1 MSLFGF
7 TPNQVAARVR
17 SVGGDWRPLNLGQSV
32 LFGAIAF
39 CLASLLVFA
48 TVAFGERWMYR
59 QLGLTG
65 AYVCWTLLFIAAG
78 GGVLSRLVIGPG
90 RLARFYVLFS
100 MAFLAYAVGWVG
112 AYFAMPNRAGEW
124 LGSIAGSVLMGL
136 VLALAF
142 GALGV
147 LRSVLKLIAI
157 LFVAN
162 SVGYFLGDFLNNT
175 LRGKTGMLAW
185 GIAFGLGLGAGL
197 GAALYF
203 AQAPVRERLEKIR

>member
-1 MSLFGF
+1 MNVFGF
-7 TPNQVAARVR
+7 SPDQVAARVR
-17 SVGGDWRPLNLGQSV
+17 LAGGVWQPLRLGQSV
-32 LFGAIAF
+32 GFGAAGF

-59 QLGLTG
+59 NLGLTG
-65 AYVCWTLLFIAAG
+65 AYVCWTLLFILAG

-100 MAFLAYAVGWVG
+100 VAFLAYAVGWVG

-124 LGSIAGSVLMGL
+124 LGSLAGTLLMGL
-136 VLALAF
+136 VLSSAF
-142 GALGV
+142 GALRPA
-147 LRSVLKLIAI
+147 LRLIAA

-162 SVGYFLGDFLNNT
+162 SIGYFLGAFLNNT
-175 LRGKTGMLAW
+175 LHGKRGMLLW
-185 GIAFGLGLGAGL
+185 GVAFGLGLGAGL

-203 AQAPVRERLEKIR
+203 AQAPVRERLETRG

>member
-1 MSLFGF
+1 MNVFGF
-7 TPNQVAARVR
+7 HPDQVAARIR
-17 SVGGDWRPLNLGQSV
+17 AAGGAWQPLTLDQSIG
-32 LFGAIAF
+32 FGAVSF

-59 QLGLTG
+59 NLGLTG
-65 AYVCWTLLFIAAG
+65 AYVCWTLLFILAG

-90 RLARFYVLFS
+90 RLARFYALFS
-100 MAFLAYAVGWVG
+100 VAFLAYAVGWIA
-112 AYFAMPNRAGEW
+112 AYFTMQNKTGEW
-124 LGSIAGSVLMGL
+124 LGSLAGAALMGL
-136 VLALAF
+136 ILAWAF
-142 GALGV
+142 GG
-147 LRSVLKLIAI
+147 LRAVVKVIAV

-175 LRGKTGMLAW
+175 LRGKMGMLAW

-203 AQAPVRERLEKIR
+203 AQAPVRVRIESFR

>member
-1 MSLFGF
+1 MNLFGLAPESV
-7 TPNQVAARVR
+7 TARLR
-17 SVGGDWRPLNLGQSV
+17 SVGGDWRALNLEQSI
-32 LFGAIAF
+32 LYGAIGF

-59 QLGLTG
+59 NLGLTG
-65 AYVCWTLLFIAAG
+65 AYVCWTLLFILAG

-90 RLARFYVLFS
+90 RLARFYALFS
-100 MAFLAYAVGWVG
+100 VAFLAYAVGWIA
-112 AYFAMPNRAGEW
+112 AYFTMQNKTGEW
-124 LGSIAGSVLMGL
+124 LGSLAGAALMGL
-136 VLALAF
+136 ILAWAF
-142 GALGV
+142 GAL
-147 LRSVLKLIAI
+147 RFSLKVITV

-175 LRGKTGMLAW
+175 LRGKMGMLAW

-203 AQAPVRERLEKIR
+203 AQAPVRVRIESFR